1 MTWPMFTLRL
11 FHQGQPF
18 TQIEAR
24 ELSGSSLTVGRDE
37 SAGWRVEDE
46 SRTLSRLHC
55 TFSAEGGRLT
65 LRDSSANG
73 VFVGPERRRVAARAD
88 TPISPG
94 ETIRLG
100 DYILLVEGPPPVA
113 APREAASEVP
123 RAPAADASLMEAF
136 CLGAGLDASAFSDE
150 EPAAVMHRLGG
161 VYRQMVIGLAGLMQQ
176 RVEAK
181 AQYALERTTVGAGGN
196 NPFRWAAPD
205 RVAVDLLRQRDDGF
219 LSGAAAV
226 GASFTDLQHH
236 LTSTAAG
243 AKGAVTAILQAL
255 DPAPIDEALS
265 AKNFVLK
272 GRGAE
277 AWSRY
282 LELHARVA
290 AKGPD
295 DPDSPAATAFREA
308 YARQDEALQDRD
320 DTK

>member
-1 MTWPMFTLRL
+1 MTCPMFTLRL

-24 ELSGSSLTVGRDE
+24 ELSDASLTVGRDE
-37 SAGWRVEDE
+37 AAGWRVEDE

-55 TFSAEGGRLT
+55 TFSADGDRLI
-65 LRDSSANG
+65 LHDSSANG

-88 TPISPG
+88 IPIFPG

-100 DYILLVEGPPPVA
+100 DYILLVEGRSA
-113 APREAASEVP
+113 AGVPLKAAGEAP

-136 CLGAGLDASAFSDE
+136 CQAAGLDASAFSDE

-176 RVEAK
+176 RIEAK

-196 NPFRWAAPD
+196 NPFRWATPD
-205 RVAVDLLRQRDDGF
+205 RVAVDLLRPRDDGF

-226 GASFTDLQHH
+226 ESSFADLQHH
-236 LTSTAAG
+236 LICTVAG
-243 AKGAVTAILQAL
+243 AKGAVTATLHSL
-255 DPAPIDEALS
+255 DPASIEDALS

-282 LELHARVA
+282 IDLYAKAVA
-290 AKGPD
+290 SGPD
-295 DPDSPAATAFREA
+295 DPDSVAATAFRHA
-308 YARQDEALQDRD
+308 YARQDDALQDG
-320 DTK
+320 TK